1 MYNNYILLIIFITF
15 FNTIPIFFI
24 YRITMREQTHLI
36 FKNVRTIKRTAR
48 PNVRVGAHQFIRS
61 SKLAF
66 TFVANVSAIL
76 ISINKIA

>member
-1 MYNNYILLIIFITF
+1 MHK
-15 FNTIPIFFI
+15 
-24 YRITMREQTHLI
+24 QTRLI
-36 FKNVRTIKRTAR
+36 FKNTIKRTAR
-48 PNVRVGAHQFIRS
+48 PNISVGAHQLIRS